1 MKLFKSSILAIFAL
15 AAGASFTSCSDDE
28 KIVEGGE
35 TGAYFISND
44 ATIKLPDDGSDI
56 VLTVARHSAT
66 DPKSIAVTFDDPS
79 GIFSGASSVEF
90 EGDALTTTYVV
101 SYDNAAIEEDVN
113 YQVNIT
119 LDAAQASH
127 YGVYNYTPTFV
138 RLSPWTSLGMATYTD
153 EIVANIYNGVEPTSY
168 EVEIQENDK
177 TPGLYRLV
185 NAYGA
190 AFPYNEPGDWDTS
203 KDYYIIIDATN
214 PDAVNIGYTETG
226 LNWGAGEVV
235 FESRAQYYMDNGNSW
250 EAVYNAGWFGTLKDG
265 VITFPKQGFY
275 SGMIPDYA
283 LPYWY
288 GNSSGSWRVV
298 MPGVVIADYSAE
310 ITYNGRLVAPDDT
323 NSLQVTVALGEDV
336 ESARVSCVLGST
348 VDEIIAAML
357 ADEVEYQEITE
368 TSELSFPVEKSGNY
382 NIVVITY
389 AGGEPQEA
397 YSITQKVDLGG
408 SDWETAGTAYVLD
421 GWLLAGGGYTPSDYI
436 WTVEYKTSASQ
447 PGLVKLVSLYGPE
460 TPLGNFALGN
470 YDIVVDAS
478 NANYVIMEPQ
488 FTGNG
493 FFEDGPAYISNGYMY
508 ELLLG
513 KTPEEITAA
522 GLNSTY
528 DAESGIITVPAN
540 TCFINF
546 GGEDWYRTYEEGA
559 FQLVPGEQTPAT
571 KHVGVKRLASKVKG
585 AGARLEHPAT
595 WGVSRSIKSNTEKVS
610 TTMKQAPKL

>member
-1 MKLFKSSILAIFAL
+1 MKIFKSSILAILAL
-15 AAGASFTSCSDDE
+15 AAGASFTSCSDDHN
-28 KIVEGGE
+28 IVEGGE
-35 TGAYFISND
+35 TGAYFVSND
-44 ATIKLPDDGSDI
+44 ATIKLPEDGSDI

-101 SYDNAAIEEDVN
+101 SYDNAAIEEDVK

-127 YGVYNYTPTFV
+127 YGVYNYTPTFL
-138 RLSPWTSLGMATYTD
+138 RLSPWTSLGMATYTED
-153 EIVANIYNGVEPTSY
+153 ILGSIFTFGPTEY
-168 EVEIQENDK
+168 QVEIQENDK

-190 AFPYNEPGDWDTS
+190 AYPYNEPGDWDSS
-203 KDYYIIIDATN
+203 KDYYVIIDATN
-214 PDAVNIGYTETG
+214 PDAVNIGWTETG
-226 LNWGAGEVV
+226 LDWGYGELV
-235 FESRAQYYMDNGNSW
+235 FESRAQFFMDNGNSW

-265 VITFPKQGFY
+265 VITFPTQGFI
-275 SGMIPDYA
+275 SGMQTDKPF
-283 LPYWY
+283 PSFY
-288 GNSSGSWRVV
+288 GNTSGTWRIVL
-298 MPGVVIADYSAE
+298 PGVVVADYSAE

-323 NSLQVTVALGEDV
+323 NSLQVTVALGSDV

-397 YSITQKVDLGG
+397 YSLTQKVDLGG

-421 GWLLAGGGYTPSDYI
+421 GWLIAGAGYTPSDYI
-436 WTVEYKTSASQ
+436 WSVEYKTSASQ
-447 PGLVKLVSLYGPE
+447 PGLVKLVSLYGADSPV
-460 TPLGNFALGN
+460 GNFSLGN

-478 NANYVIMEPQ
+478 NANYVIIEPQ
-488 FTGNG
+488 CTGNE
-493 FFEDGPAYISNGYMY
+493 FFEDGVAYISNGYMY
-508 ELLLG
+508 ELLAG
-513 KTPEEITAA
+513 RSPEEIIAA
-522 GLNSTY
+522 GLNSTF
-528 DAESGIITVPAN
+528 DAESGIISVPAN

-559 FQLVPGEQTPAT
+559 FQLVPGEQAAAT
-571 KHVGVKRLASKVKG
+571 KHVGIKRLASKAKG
-585 AGARLEHPAT
+585 AGSRLDHPAT
-595 WGVSRSIKSNTEKVS
+595 WGVGRNIKSNTEKVS
-610 TTMKQAPKL
+610 TSMKQAPKL